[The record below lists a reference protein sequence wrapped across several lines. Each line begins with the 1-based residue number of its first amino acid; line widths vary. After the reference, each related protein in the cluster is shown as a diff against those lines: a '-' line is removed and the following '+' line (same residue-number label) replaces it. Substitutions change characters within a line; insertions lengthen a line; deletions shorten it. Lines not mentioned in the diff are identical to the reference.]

1 MELCQQ
7 AASEQDSK
15 KLLKLVAK
23 IDRLLA
29 EKGNGL
35 KNLKQRSEQSPNS

>member
-7 AASEQDSK
+7 AALEQDSK
-15 KLLKLVAK
+15 KLLKLVAE

-29 EKGNGL
+29 EKGNRL
-35 KNLKQRSEQSPNS
+35 KNLEQRSDQSPNS